1 MPGPWLPAVPLRTAR
16 LDLEPLRIEHAD
28 EAAAAF
34 DDVAL
39 HGFTGGRPATAEELR
54 RRYARLVL
62 GHSPDDA
69 AGWLNWS
76 VRLRTDGRLV
86 GTVQATL
93 RRDDEG
99 LAAELAWVVVI
110 AHQRQG
116 LAQEAARS
124 VHGWLRSQGV
134 RRFRASVH
142 PAHAASGA
150 VARSLGLR
158 PAGTVVDGEVRWT
171 G

>member
-1 MPGPWLPAVPLRTAR
+1 VPGPWLPAVPLRTAR

-99 LAAELAWVVVI
+99 LAAELAWVVVT

-116 LAQEAARS
+116 LAREAATAMA
-124 VHGWLRSQGV
+124 GWLREQGV
-134 RRFRASVH
+134 QRLIAHVH
-142 PAHAASGA
+142 PGHAASMG
-150 VARSLGLR
+150 VARALGLH
-158 PAGTVVDGEVRWT
+158 PTGTVVDGEVRWT